1 MNKAAEEGEREGGEE
16 PEEEEEDQGV
26 FSISGGNN
34 IDDEGG
40 RHNVPR
46 AFTAGTQE
54 AALDRWKRRISFF
67 LKKTFLLFF
76 SVLIARRASAAS
88 SSSALS
94 YLSNGVFSFGDD
106 FSLDGKS
113 AVATT
118 DADNVEDNHLKPTSA
133 VQVMTKS
140 PGPNSARYRS
150 GMLGAIK
157 NLVTFFSLKDESLL
171 ILEPARGASRPPPP
185 PWPPAGRPTRRR

>member
-1 MNKAAEEGEREGGEE
+1 MNKTAEEGERDGGEE
-16 PEEEEEDQGV
+16 PEEEEDQGV

-54 AALDRWKRRISFF
+54 AALDRWKRPFCSR
-67 LKKTFLLFF
+67 KK
-76 SVLIARRASAAS
+76 SKLIFRSRSIFRRAS

-94 YLSNGVFSFGDD
+94 YLSNGVFSFGED

-113 AVATT
+113 AVVVAATS
-118 DADNVEDNHLKPTSA
+118 DEQDDGNSHLKPSSA
-133 VQVMTKS
+133 APIITKS
-140 PGPNSARYRS
+140 PGPNSAR
-150 GMLGAIK
+150 
-157 NLVTFFSLKDESLL
+157 
-171 ILEPARGASRPPPP
+171 
-185 PWPPAGRPTRRR
+185 

>member
-1 MNKAAEEGEREGGEE
+1 MSKTAEEGEREGREE

-54 AALDRWKRRISFF
+54 AALDRWKRRFFF
-67 LKKTFLLFF
+67 LKKPFLLFF
-76 SVLIARRASAAS
+76 SYMIARRTSAAS

-140 PGPNSARYRS
+140 PGPNSVRYS
-150 GMLGAIK
+150 KGMLGAK
-157 NLVTFFSLKDESLL
+157 KCMFHFSL
-171 ILEPARGASRPPPP
+171 
-185 PWPPAGRPTRRR
+185 

>member
-1 MNKAAEEGEREGGEE
+1 M
-16 PEEEEEDQGV
+16 
-26 FSISGGNN
+26 
-34 IDDEGG
+34 
-40 RHNVPR
+40 
-46 AFTAGTQE
+46 
-54 AALDRWKRRISFF
+54 
-67 LKKTFLLFF
+67 
-76 SVLIARRASAAS
+76 IARRASAAS

-140 PGPNSARYRS
+140 PGPSSARYRR
-150 GMLGAIK
+150 GMLGAK
-157 NLVTFFSLKDESLL
+157 KKVTFFSLKGESLP

-185 PWPPAGRPTRRR
+185 PWPLAGRLTRRR